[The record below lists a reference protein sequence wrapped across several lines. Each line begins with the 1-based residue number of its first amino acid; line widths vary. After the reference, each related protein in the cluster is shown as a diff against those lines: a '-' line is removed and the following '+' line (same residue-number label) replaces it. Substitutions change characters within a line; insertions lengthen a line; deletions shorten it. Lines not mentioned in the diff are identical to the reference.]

1 MSLWLSCALLRQQK
15 GRSQTAGSTA
25 GAESWHGYW
34 QASMHME
41 AMGFKGAIQ
50 VGMGL
55 LDRFRVR
62 GARAAMPPNP
72 IISLPLTQP
81 NQVPIIGSQVS

>member
-1 MSLWLSCALLRQQK
+1 MQ
-15 GRSQTAGSTA
+15 
-25 GAESWHGYW
+25 
-34 QASMHME
+34 ME

-62 GARAAMPPNP
+62 GARAAMPLNP
-72 IISLPLTQP
+72 TIDPPLTRP
-81 NQVPIIGSQVS
+81 NQVPTIGLQVSDSSRVGASPFGLPCSTAMVSRCMRVAKISA